1 MVNKGTT
8 PLFVSKRR
16 IVYTR
21 TAMPFRVVH
30 GCVCCRNDRSGIF
43 IVVPCVWLYKRQR
56 PSRDDD
62 SNQKRGDTRHTHTNA
77 QRERHWATGPRIS
90 FATAPRGNKR
100 GEGGGLHLPVL
111 WGEEKTPGGGR
122 GRGRRHGRGLRRR
135 KEAEEEEEEEVNRRV
150 VGEDVLEA
158 RERRVRVE
166 WKCAEA
172 KEIEMEMAGET
183 LVVAVAVVV
192 DASA

>member
-1 MVNKGTT
+1 M
-8 PLFVSKRR
+8 
-16 IVYTR
+16 
-21 TAMPFRVVH
+21 
-30 GCVCCRNDRSGIF
+30 
-43 IVVPCVWLYKRQR
+43 
-56 PSRDDD
+56 
-62 SNQKRGDTRHTHTNA
+62 
-77 QRERHWATGPRIS
+77 
-90 FATAPRGNKR
+90 
-100 GEGGGLHLPVL
+100 
-111 WGEEKTPGGGR
+111 
-122 GRGRRHGRGLRRR
+122 RRR